1 MSIKVVYN
9 NQLISLLNSI
19 FYPSP
24 YEKDEFL
31 PIIKDMKNIPNII
44 QFLNLNKSI
53 QINLDNAVSLI
64 LYLKNLFSEN
74 NDLMPLFI
82 KNCLKYNKNLLK
94 RLIDLYIDENIEGQ
108 ALQIIEDLIYN
119 INYNVSICKNIF
131 EYIYQQLNKYFNIN
145 QNKKTENSPILT
157 EPILL
162 RYLKLLN
169 IFYTDLKKEN
179 EITEKKSK
187 KVEDKIIRNYFYF
200 NGINSGMT
208 IILNKSSN
216 NLNIDSPSLVE
227 GFSIIFYINLDK
239 YLLDNY
245 FQTILKK
252 ENINVNLIKLL
263 IGTHVISL
271 ELEDSGHISIVID
284 NTESNIINISDAFKY
299 NAWNCIMF
307 LLEPKSVKKKGSIKV
322 IVNETQYTSSIY
334 LPKGFSVNE
343 KIDNIILFENLIGKV
358 TSIIFFSFL
367 IENKL
372 ISFFNSTLYG
382 GFYKNK
388 LLFRFLHSI
397 DKDFCKNTQN
407 LKEFEKFKGDKNMSK
422 SYNLSIA
429 LKDINKNRIIS
440 VFGPFMYNPHTN
452 IIDDAFG
459 IFIGRFKSE
468 YDGANIFSK
477 NIKNIVELGGINNLL
492 PIGELMLFSL
502 KKNSNY
508 FVDENLLTESTFLE
522 YLKIIRKILSY
533 HKKSIIDINNN
544 YFFSSLGLFF
554 EKFPSEIFTQRILYT
569 FLEICEETF
578 RYKGEENSNK
588 KLNIESPFINY
599 RFISIIIFNKNII
612 SKFSYEN
619 QLKIWDGIY
628 NFFKKDNNLVKNA
641 LDIPKI
647 INLLRYYDRNRF
659 EKYCCKRHAS
669 LFGCN
674 NEYEIINPEM
684 NSRIGKLI
692 DIIQLYIDKIDPEK
706 EQINLYKALSL
717 DLSSCLLKKIIQIY
731 IFHFIN
737 DKISDKVKEKT
748 INNLLKNNY
757 FEITEYILNI
767 SLLDVRTEVL
777 KLLHIIISKYKDKCS
792 EYISKCKL
800 NKNQMFS
807 YISQNI
813 IPNNIKINSISNE
826 KKQEINNNKQ
836 FKNRNSTS
844 NYYKLLY
851 KDNIFGENNDKN
863 SLSYYFNKKL
873 YEDDINVIWGLL
885 NSWMTENAPI
895 QASPPPTSA
904 GNNLTRTLNIFKK
917 GKEIDIRIK
926 SEDKY
931 NLLINNFA
939 LSFSIDFV
947 SNVKPFFIDSFLSC
961 MNYSLKDRGTQN
973 KDVVLKD
980 SKFFQWLVDTIFFF
994 HNKENENILQEKD
1007 LIISIQQNSLE
1018 LICQVFKIKT
1028 SLKEIENKLYYLME
1042 YSFYFKNKFN
1052 NNSNCL
1058 KEIVR
1063 ITRLVFEQILKN
1075 SSDLYFNI
1083 KSIFS
1088 FEFIFFSRNS
1098 DEILSNF
1105 NFVPNKRNSLI
1116 DTESLNKVLK
1126 KSKDESDIKKPTRGF
1141 INYDEYDN
1149 SQYLTERAIT
1159 LNNTINTESNEINN
1173 NNNVIE
1179 FIPKYYYQ
1187 GMYSIQQTHSQS
1199 QNYPQTKKIL
1209 KNIWSD
1215 YEIYSS
1221 IINYYRS
1228 NIWGPEII
1236 FKTVKMVYKQDKN
1249 IFDYCQ
1255 DLLNNYGDTKEFKN
1269 ILFKRI
1275 TKLIII
1281 DDDYQS
1287 GINKINILYL
1297 NLVLLCFSMDI
1308 AGVLEEQEDIT
1319 QQIIEFLIFCILAS
1333 ININQIEDLYNYI
1346 QKKLY
1351 DTISYGLLFLK
1362 DKDEAKYRELMFYMI
1377 EPFFEGLHGQG
1388 NIKKFFGSKKSL
1400 YKNSAIYKV
1409 FIKNETDNFER
1420 KTTRMDNLPSKKG
1433 MSSSLP
1439 KKKINFGKSDTRMSM
1454 KSKPNNKKKNKTLLL
1469 IRGNPT
1475 QITNNIFVR
1484 ILNFYKEKKYLFKKD
1499 NNILFFYY
1507 KNENDINENEKNKKN
1522 NIEFIVEQEK
1532 KRINIFIKK
1541 LIPNIYSE
1549 IKKSSIS
1556 SYLEEKKRRNNYK
1569 KIKKLLFSWS
1579 GFWSDKK
1586 LFLSHPEYLKYRI
1599 KNHLCKDMSKLLLTP
1614 ILDLKYYLPKF
1625 SKFDASKL
1633 FNKGDYKYY
1642 MCMDV
1647 DEILNI
1653 KNNEEKN
1660 QKENNNENYIKNNNY
1675 NFNYLVALYKNQYNS
1690 IWDCYYKNL
1699 LEEKNENLENNTLNA
1714 KEVFELLFQNK
1725 LNSINEENVQS
1736 ENLYNCCLVKP
1747 THHIKGY
1754 ATTEKGS
1761 ITFTYCQDNE
1771 SQELLEKDPSYDK
1784 DMGACFGSTFK
1795 VYYKDKDKICFEIKY
1810 KSIEYM
1816 FKRNYF
1822 YQETGLEIFT
1832 YERKS
1837 YFLNFKSNQ
1846 ELLKFIND
1854 IIQHEK
1860 FRTIKCYGNKG
1871 KKLIGYC
1878 KLFNVYTKKTSHYVN
1893 NKMEEW
1899 QNNIIS
1905 TFEYLMW
1912 LNTFAGRSFNDL
1924 TQYPVFPWIIT
1935 NYQNEELDENNDYR
1949 NLGIPVGM
1957 FDFNEKAEIRKE
1969 TFIEFYNTLKNDLK
1983 ESTPDFDYKE
1993 FLEKYDSYLEHYN
2006 NKKIKNNIDINGES
2020 NSGKIEISQ
2029 LPYFYGS
2036 HYSNPTYVSHYLTR
2050 LFPHASISIEIH
2062 GDKFDDPNR
2071 MFFSMKRTFE
2081 TASTLKDDIRELIPE
2096 FFILPEMFLN
2106 NNNFNLS
2113 QDKLDSEGKKIVI
2126 NDVELPPWSNNMST
2140 KFVIK
2145 MKKNLE
2151 KNNLKINKWV
2161 DLIFGYLQK
2170 GEKAEENN
2178 NLFMQNTYE
2187 NIVKIE
2193 NIKDEDEKNAL
2204 MRLVE
2209 VGVTP
2214 IQLLSSESK
2223 IRNDISQILSKSP
2236 YSNSKGAF
2244 LSECNDLKC
2253 FNISMYKYQKLI
2265 QKLNNDYKQNK
2276 ENENLILPRITKI
2289 KAINKNELKIFTNC
2303 NYWFNL
2309 KFVRNENKYIIEESS
2324 LCELF
2329 NISSKYASSYQ
2340 ISNIQIPII
2349 IFGNNKFLI
2358 KGGFWDGRIEINVI
2372 NSDSKEEKDNYFYS
2386 IYVEEGPV
2394 IIMEI
2399 SKDENLLLCGTLYG
2413 YLVAYQI
2420 EYINNNANIQL
2431 NLIKSL
2437 YHHNTCINS
2446 ISINDNL
2453 NMFAT
2458 SANDEYIYL
2467 YLLPNFEIF
2476 RSIKTSK
2483 KYSGINYE
2491 KEESLIAS
2499 NIFLS
2504 SSPLPCI
2511 CIYIK
2516 SKRIF
2521 KSYTINGEYISEN
2534 QENNNSNEI
2543 KCYIIFNDLSFCDY
2557 IIYGTDDG
2565 MIKIRSFPDMNLI
2578 NFFNP
2583 FDGYEISCLEISLD
2597 KRYCYAWSRG
2607 GEIAI
2612 IRDISV
2618 NDPTEVEQKKFKF
2631 K

>member
-1 MSIKVVYN
+1 
-9 NQLISLLNSI
+9 
-19 FYPSP
+19 
-24 YEKDEFL
+24 
-31 PIIKDMKNIPNII
+31 
-44 QFLNLNKSI
+44 
-53 QINLDNAVSLI
+53 
-64 LYLKNLFSEN
+64 
-74 NDLMPLFI
+74 
-82 KNCLKYNKNLLK
+82 
-94 RLIDLYIDENIEGQ
+94 
-108 ALQIIEDLIYN
+108 
-119 INYNVSICKNIF
+119 
-131 EYIYQQLNKYFNIN
+131 
-145 QNKKTENSPILT
+145 
-157 EPILL
+157 
-162 RYLKLLN
+162 
-169 IFYTDLKKEN
+169 
-179 EITEKKSK
+179 
-187 KVEDKIIRNYFYF
+187 
-200 NGINSGMT
+200 
-208 IILNKSSN
+208 
-216 NLNIDSPSLVE
+216 
-227 GFSIIFYINLDK
+227 
-239 YLLDNY
+239 
-245 FQTILKK
+245 
-252 ENINVNLIKLL
+252 
-263 IGTHVISL
+263 
-271 ELEDSGHISIVID
+271 
-284 NTESNIINISDAFKY
+284 
-299 NAWNCIMF
+299 
-307 LLEPKSVKKKGSIKV
+307 
-322 IVNETQYTSSIY
+322 
-334 LPKGFSVNE
+334 
-343 KIDNIILFENLIGKV
+343 
-358 TSIIFFSFL
+358 
-367 IENKL
+367 
-372 ISFFNSTLYG
+372 
-382 GFYKNK
+382 
-388 LLFRFLHSI
+388 
-397 DKDFCKNTQN
+397 
-407 LKEFEKFKGDKNMSK
+407 
-422 SYNLSIA
+422 
-429 LKDINKNRIIS
+429 
-440 VFGPFMYNPHTN
+440 
-452 IIDDAFG
+452 
-459 IFIGRFKSE
+459 
-468 YDGANIFSK
+468 
-477 NIKNIVELGGINNLL
+477 
-492 PIGELMLFSL
+492 
-502 KKNSNY
+502 
-508 FVDENLLTESTFLE
+508 
-522 YLKIIRKILSY
+522 
-533 HKKSIIDINNN
+533 
-544 YFFSSLGLFF
+544 
-554 EKFPSEIFTQRILYT
+554 
-569 FLEICEETF
+569 
-578 RYKGEENSNK
+578 
-588 KLNIESPFINY
+588 
-599 RFISIIIFNKNII
+599 
-612 SKFSYEN
+612 
-619 QLKIWDGIY
+619 
-628 NFFKKDNNLVKNA
+628 
-641 LDIPKI
+641 
-647 INLLRYYDRNRF
+647 
-659 EKYCCKRHAS
+659 
-669 LFGCN
+669 
-674 NEYEIINPEM
+674 
-684 NSRIGKLI
+684 
-692 DIIQLYIDKIDPEK
+692 
-706 EQINLYKALSL
+706 
-717 DLSSCLLKKIIQIY
+717 
-731 IFHFIN
+731 
-737 DKISDKVKEKT
+737 
-748 INNLLKNNY
+748 
-757 FEITEYILNI
+757 
-767 SLLDVRTEVL
+767 
-777 KLLHIIISKYKDKCS
+777 
-792 EYISKCKL
+792 
-800 NKNQMFS
+800 MFS

-813 IPNNIKINSISNE
+813 LPINIKINSLSNE
-826 KKQEINNNKQ
+826 KSQELNNNTQTKA
-836 FKNRNSTS
+836 RNSTS

-851 KDNIFGENNDKN
+851 KDNLFGENNDKN

-873 YEDDINVIWGLL
+873 YEDDINIIWGLF

-895 QASPPPTSA
+895 QTNPPPSST
-904 GNNLTRTLNIFKK
+904 GNTLTRTLNIFKK
-917 GKEIDIRIK
+917 EKEIDIRIK
-926 SEDKY
+926 PEDKY
-931 NLLINNFA
+931 NLLINSFA
-939 LSFSIDFV
+939 LSFSIDLV

-980 SKFFQWLVDTIFFF
+980 SKFFQWLVDTIYFF
-994 HNKENENILQEKD
+994 HNKENENIILEKD
-1007 LIISIQQNSLE
+1007 LVISIQQNSLE
-1018 LICQVFKIKT
+1018 LISQVFKIKT
-1028 SLKEIENKLYYLME
+1028 SLKEIENRLYYLME

-1063 ITRLVFEQILKN
+1063 ITRLIFEQILKN
-1075 SSDLYFNI
+1075 TSDLYFNI

-1088 FEFIFFSRNS
+1088 FEFIFLYRNS

-1105 NFVPNKRNSLI
+1105 NFIPNKRSSLL

-1126 KSKDESDIKKPTRGF
+1126 KSKDESDIKKPNIGSL
-1141 INYDEYDN
+1141 NYDEYDN
-1149 SQYLTERAIT
+1149 SEYLTERVTTINKSVNT
-1159 LNNTINTESNEINN
+1159 GSSEINNTIN
-1173 NNNVIE
+1173 E
-1179 FIPKYYYQ
+1179 FIPNYYYQ
-1187 GMYSIQQTHSQS
+1187 GMYSIQQTHSQN
-1199 QNYPQTKKIL
+1199 QAKKIL
-1209 KNIWSD
+1209 KNIWRD

-1221 IINYYRS
+1221 IINYYRN
-1228 NIWGPEII
+1228 NIWGPEIL
-1236 FKTVKMVYKQDKN
+1236 FKNVKMVYKPDKS

-1255 DLLNNYGDTKEFKN
+1255 DLLNNYGDTKEYRN
-1269 ILFKRI
+1269 ILFKKI
-1275 TKLIII
+1275 TKLVII
-1281 DDDYQS
+1281 DDDYQN
-1287 GINKINILYL
+1287 GINKINLLYL
-1297 NLVLLCFSMDI
+1297 NLILLCFSMDI
-1308 AGVLEEQEDIT
+1308 AGVLEEQEEIT
-1319 QQIIEFLIFCILAS
+1319 QQILEFLIFCILAS

-1351 DTISYGLLFLK
+1351 DTLSFGLLFLK
-1362 DKDEAKYRELMFYMI
+1362 EKDEPKYRELMFYMI
-1377 EPFFEGLHGQG
+1377 EPFFEGLNGQG
-1388 NIKKFFGSKKSL
+1388 NIKKLFGSKKSL

-1409 FIKNETDNFER
+1409 FTKNDADIFER
-1420 KTTRMDNLPSKKG
+1420 KTTRMDDLPPKKG

-1439 KKKINFGKSDTRMSM
+1439 KKKINFGKADTRTTM
-1454 KSKPNNKKKNKTLLL
+1454 KNKPSNKKKNKSLLF

-1484 ILNFYKEKKYLFKKD
+1484 ILNFYKEKKYLFSK
-1499 NNILFFYY
+1499 NGNILLFYY
-1507 KNENDINENEKNKKN
+1507 KDENDININEKNNKKN
-1522 NIEFIVEQEK
+1522 NIENIVEQEK

-1549 IKKSSIS
+1549 IQKSSIS

-1569 KIKKLLFSWS
+1569 KIKKSLFSWN
-1579 GFWSDKK
+1579 GFWSDKS

-1599 KNHLCKDMSKLLLTP
+1599 KNHLCKDMSKILLTP

-1633 FNKGDYKYY
+1633 FNKGDYKYN

-1647 DEILNI
+1647 DDILNI
-1653 KNNEEKN
+1653 NNDKKNNQNEI
-1660 QKENNNENYIKNNNY
+1660 KEVNYIKNNNY
-1675 NFNYLVALYKNQYNS
+1675 NFNYLVTLYKNQYIN

-1699 LEEKNENLENNTLNA
+1699 LEEKNENIENNTLNS

-1761 ITFTYCQDNE
+1761 ITFTYCPDNE

-1846 ELLKFIND
+1846 EMLKFISD

-1860 FRTIKCYGNKG
+1860 FRTIKCYGLKG

-1912 LNTFAGRSFNDL
+1912 LNVFSGRSFNDL

-1935 NYQNEELDENNDYR
+1935 NYQSEELDENNDYR
-1949 NLGIPVGM
+1949 NLSIPVGM
-1957 FDFNEKAEIRKE
+1957 FDFNEKAEMRKE

-1983 ESTPDFDYKE
+1983 ESIPDFDYEE
-1993 FLEKYDSYLEHYN
+1993 FLEKCDTYLEHYN
-2006 NKKIKNNIDINGES
+2006 NKKLKNNTENNGES
-2020 NSGKIEISQ
+2020 NSGKIEINQ

-2106 NNNFNLS
+2106 SNNLNLS
-2113 QDKLDSEGKKIVI
+2113 QDKLDSEGRKIDI
-2126 NDVELPPWSNNMST
+2126 NDVELPPWSNNRSIN
-2140 KFVIK
+2140 FVIE
-2145 MKKNLE
+2145 MRKNLE

-2170 GEKAEENN
+2170 GKKAEENN

-2223 IRNDISQILSKSP
+2223 IRNDINQTLSKSP

-2244 LSECNDLKC
+2244 LSECTDLKS
-2253 FNISMYKYQKLI
+2253 FNINMYKYQKLI
-2265 QKLNNDYKQNK
+2265 QKLNSDYKQNK

-2289 KAINKNELKIFTNC
+2289 KAINKNELRIFINC

-2329 NISSKYASSYQ
+2329 NISSKYAPSYQ

-2349 IFGNNKFLI
+2349 VFGHNKYII

-2394 IIMEI
+2394 IVMEI

-2420 EYINNNANIQL
+2420 EYTNNNTNIQL
-2431 NLIKSL
+2431 NLIKTL
-2437 YHHNTCINS
+2437 YHHNNCINS

-2467 YLLPNFEIF
+2467 YLLPTFEIF
-2476 RSIKTSK
+2476 RSIKISK

-2491 KEESLIAS
+2491 EDESLIAD

-2521 KSYTINGEYISEN
+2521 KSFTINGEYISEN
-2534 QENNNSNEI
+2534 QESNNSNEI

-2565 MIKIRSFPDMNLI
+2565 MVKIRSFPDMNII
-2578 NFFNP
+2578 NYFNP
-2583 FDGYEISCLEISLD
+2583 FDGYEISCLEISFD

-2607 GEIAI
+2607 GEIAV
-2612 IRDISV
+2612 IRDLSV